1 LDIDGLQIKQ
11 SAGFKESRALSK
23 RCMQHRDRERPTR
36 LMATGVPCRRA
47 TVSPYANDKGEA
59 VPTVAAIDER
69 E

>member
-1 LDIDGLQIKQ
+1 MASRSSKAQDLKR
-11 SAGFKESRALSK
+11 AGHCPSDACSTAA
-23 RCMQHRDRERPTR
+23 ERPVR
-36 LMATGVPCRRA
+36 LMATGVPCRGT